1 MTINTLLPFARNVM
15 KPAINNTVFPI
26 STTKS
31 LAMSIFNF
39 FRRNHSSV
47 NNLGVDTAIAEPM
60 TKVDRSLFVEEEA
73 PELKNAAK
81 KMINPI
87 EVILEQNFDWQGYND
102 GYSHPET
109 EYLENMLSLIRSEFR
124 LAVDKCIDIRRAE
137 IGELRLHQIQTSGI
151 SNRLEAQLAEKIK
164 QLEALIHELD
174 TQKIL
179 SVENEGMVAPAVYA
193 YRIGFIRGLEQY
205 QQEKLF
211 AGSTGLFNQ

>member
-1 MTINTLLPFARNVM
+1 M

-102 GYSHPET
+102 GYGHPET
-109 EYLENMLSLIRSEFR
+109 EYMENKLSLIRSEFR

-137 IGELRLHQIQTSGI
+137 VGELRLHQIQTSGI